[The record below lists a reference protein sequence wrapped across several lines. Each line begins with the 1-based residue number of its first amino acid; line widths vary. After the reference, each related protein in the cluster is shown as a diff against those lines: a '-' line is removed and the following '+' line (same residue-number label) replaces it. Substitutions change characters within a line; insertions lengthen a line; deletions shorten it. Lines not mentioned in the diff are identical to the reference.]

1 VEVGEAEGVGC
12 DVPAGREPEEIGEGR
27 AGVPGSGGQDGV
39 DGGVG
44 VLDGCGVLGGEFR
57 EVVLVSP
64 TPIPSSPSSPR
75 RK

>member
-57 EVVLVSP
+57 
-64 TPIPSSPSSPR
+64 
-75 RK
+75 